1 MKTFALCALLAAS
14 TAVAQAADP
23 GAVGPESLADGFVAA
38 WNSHDA
44 REFERLFTADAY
56 WVPTVD
62 SRLDGRAAIAADLE
76 KAHRSWARHTTLA
89 IDRAGVTSR
98 QIAPGVAVVLF
109 HAPFRQA
116 DGTLTSPGNAVM
128 LVAVKDHS
136 TWRIASAQITKP
148 GETVTPR

>member
-14 TAVAQAADP
+14 AAVAQAAGP
-23 GAVGPESLADGFVAA
+23 GSVGPEVLADRFVAA

-62 SRLDGRAAIAADLE
+62 SRLDGRDAITADLE

-89 IDRAGVTSR
+89 IDRPGVTSR
-98 QIAPGVAVVLF
+98 QIAPGVAVVLL
-109 HAPFRQA
+109 HAPFRKA
-116 DGTLTSPGNAVM
+116 DGTLTAPGNAVM
-128 LVAVKDHS
+128 LVAVKEQS
-136 TWRIASAQITKP
+136 AWRIASGQITKP

>member
-1 MKTFALCALLAAS
+1 MKTFVLFTLLAAS
-14 TAVAQAADP
+14 TAVAQAADR
-23 GAVGPESLADGFVAA
+23 GAAGPESLSAGFVGA

-44 REFERLFTADAY
+44 KEFERLFTADAY

-62 SRLDGRAAIAADLE
+62 SRLVGRAAIVADLDN
-76 KAHRSWARHTTLA
+76 AHRNWARHTTLA
-89 IDRAGVTSR
+89 IDSVSVTSR

-128 LVAVKDHS
+128 LVAVKEHS
-136 TWRIASAQITKP
+136 TWRIASGQITKP